1 MKLSVKRFIKA
12 IQSKTTII
20 CIAAFLVA
28 PAASLAQSDN
38 EPEETSTGSG
48 SGPWENSAGS
58 SVGTRSGAFSEG
70 TVLPANP
77 AIDPATGTAAR
88 PNAGPTVD
96 ATGGPGGNPDVPFDS
111 NMNLV
116 FLAAG
121 VAFAFMVYRRRLKL
135 KAVPAEKG

>member
-1 MKLSVKRFIKA
+1 MKLSVKSFKRL
-12 IQSKTTII
+12 IQRKTTIF
-20 CIAAFLVA
+20 CFAALFLSPVA
-28 PAASLAQSDN
+28 TMAQDDDS
-38 EPEETSTGSG
+38 EPTETSTG

-58 SVGTRSGAFSEG
+58 TIGSGGNALSEG
-70 TVLPANP
+70 TARPA
-77 AIDPATGTAAR
+77 DPTLSGGSGTAAR
-88 PNAGPTVD
+88 PAAGPTVD

-135 KAVPAEKG
+135 KAVPSEK

>member
-1 MKLSVKRFIKA
+1 MKLSVAGFIKA

-20 CIAAFLVA
+20 CIAALLMSPVA
-28 PAASLAQSDN
+28 AIAQSDD
-38 EPEETSTGSG
+38 EPEETSTGT
-48 SGPWENSAGS
+48 GPWEGSAGS
-58 SVGTRSGAFSEG
+58 TIGSSGNALTEG
-70 TVLPANP
+70 TARPADP
-77 AIDPATGTAAR
+77 AINSAAGTAAR

-121 VAFAFMVYRRRLKL
+121 IGFAFIVYRRRLRL
-135 KAVPAEKG
+135 KAVPVEKR